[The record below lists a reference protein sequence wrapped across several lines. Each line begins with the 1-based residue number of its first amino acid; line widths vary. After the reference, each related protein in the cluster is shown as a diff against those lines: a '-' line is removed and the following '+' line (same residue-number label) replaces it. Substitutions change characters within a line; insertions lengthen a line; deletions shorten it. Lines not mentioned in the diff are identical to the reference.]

1 MAAESQREA
10 PATPPAP
17 DWNVLLGDDRVRPT
31 PTHARGVLP
40 PPHQTEPPWQPHA
53 VEQGQQRQATVNQEA
68 RDKAEPGDCYRR
80 QEKEH
85 EQQRQRQRRQQ
96 QWEEDAHPP
105 QDATRSPQ
113 LNGQDEHGAQLRPL
127 LSHWGTAM
135 DFAFAGMQDWDM
147 CRIPIMNSPSWHP
160 QSLAP
165 ATEPQ
170 HFLAP
175 ARPMGPHGRTPVS
188 DAGLPPPWQVYVS
201 VQHQRVFYYNP
212 VTEESVWDR
221 PMTLPIPRIEE
232 GDAAGGAAPGFGLPP
247 PWQAFI
253 SDQYQQFF
261 YYNPQTEESLWERPE
276 VQPHAVD
283 AEGED
288 TTSVGLLS
296 DRGRSSEYTRL
307 RCQHQAGILDGP
319 DLLLSTGGTE
329 RTHSQNRRTSS
340 SYPPVKAPPPIA
352 TPVPNRLIAR
362 PKATLAEI
370 PELEVPAQDPS
381 TPTNASS

>member
-1 MAAESQREA
+1 
-10 PATPPAP
+10 
-17 DWNVLLGDDRVRPT
+17 
-31 PTHARGVLP
+31 
-40 PPHQTEPPWQPHA
+40 
-53 VEQGQQRQATVNQEA
+53 
-68 RDKAEPGDCYRR
+68 
-80 QEKEH
+80 
-85 EQQRQRQRRQQ
+85 
-96 QWEEDAHPP
+96 
-105 QDATRSPQ
+105 
-113 LNGQDEHGAQLRPL
+113 
-127 LSHWGTAM
+127 
-135 DFAFAGMQDWDM
+135 
-147 CRIPIMNSPSWHP
+147 MNSPSWHP

-221 PMTLPIPRIEE
+221 PMTQPIPRIEE

-247 PWQAFI
+247 PWQAFV
-253 SDQYQQFF
+253 SDHYQRLF
-261 YYNPQTEESLWERPE
+261 YYNPQTEESLWERP
-276 VQPHAVD
+276 
-283 AEGED
+283 
-288 TTSVGLLS
+288 TSVGLLS
-296 DRGRSSEYTRL
+296 DRGRSS
-307 RCQHQAGILDGP
+307 

-340 SYPPVKAPPPIA
+340 SYPPVKAPPPIAA

>member
-1 MAAESQREA
+1 
-10 PATPPAP
+10 
-17 DWNVLLGDDRVRPT
+17 
-31 PTHARGVLP
+31 
-40 PPHQTEPPWQPHA
+40 
-53 VEQGQQRQATVNQEA
+53 
-68 RDKAEPGDCYRR
+68 
-80 QEKEH
+80 
-85 EQQRQRQRRQQ
+85 
-96 QWEEDAHPP
+96 
-105 QDATRSPQ
+105 
-113 LNGQDEHGAQLRPL
+113 
-127 LSHWGTAM
+127 
-135 DFAFAGMQDWDM
+135 
-147 CRIPIMNSPSWHP
+147 
-160 QSLAP
+160 
-165 ATEPQ
+165 
-170 HFLAP
+170 
-175 ARPMGPHGRTPVS
+175 
-188 DAGLPPPWQVYVS
+188 
-201 VQHQRVFYYNP
+201 
-212 VTEESVWDR
+212 
-221 PMTLPIPRIEE
+221 MTLPLPMIEE

-296 DRGRSSEYTRL
+296 DRGRSS
-307 RCQHQAGILDGP
+307 

-329 RTHSQNRRTSS
+329 RTHSQNRGTSS